1 MAERRTLATRL
12 LRLFL
17 VLPEDDPDALRRR
30 LAGYF
35 PHIDFQRLN
44 LLDLLRIPL
53 QLLWLILVI
62 PADQRPPPPGQWL
75 RTTLHGSPGS
85 LRRAWH
91 RLRDGVA
98 RRLSLRG
105 FFEHLELDQVSEKM
119 LQRPLWRHRLSRYL
133 TIGLAAAAI
142 VMCITTP
149 FALLSQA
156 LFVVVMWLAA
166 LWVRKIPGHLA
177 TMMLVALSVTA
188 SSRYLWWRFN
198 FTLNWDD
205 LLDLTLGLGL
215 LAAEVYAWLVLLLGY
230 IQTAWPLQRE
240 AVNLP
245 TSSSDWPT
253 VDIYI
258 PTYNEPLGVVRPTV
272 FAAMGIDWPQDKI
285 NVYLLDDGKRD
296 EFRAFAEEAG
306 VHYMTRPDNS
316 HAKAGNLNHA
326 MGKTDGEFIAIFDC
340 DHIPVRSF
348 LQNTVGWFLKDTKL
362 ALIQTPHHFFS
373 PDPFERNLGNF
384 GKVPNENELF
394 YGLIQD
400 GNDLWDATFF
410 CGSCAIIRRAPL
422 EQIGGIA
429 VETVTEDAH
438 TSLRLHRLGYRSAYL
453 RLPQAAGLATES
465 LSAHVGQRIRWARG
479 MAQIFRIDNP
489 MFGKGLSLGQR
500 LCYSNAMLHFLYGV
514 PRLVFLTAPLAFLLL
529 HSYII
534 YASAISLLLY
544 VMPHIIHASITN
556 SRNQGKYRHS
566 FWAEVYETALAW
578 YIARPT
584 TVALLA
590 PHKGSFNVTAKG
602 GLVEKEHFDWTIS
615 KPYIVLVLLNFTAMF
630 AGGARLFGGPEDEIQ
645 TVIINMLW
653 TVYNLTM
660 LGAAM
665 AVAAE
670 ARQVRVAHRVGISFP
685 LTLHLKNGHVL
696 QGETVDYSEGG
707 LGLKLPAAGLLTR
720 GQRLSISLK
729 RGIREFVFPVEV
741 VSARGQEAGVRFDNL
756 SAAQEK
762 DLVQATFGRA
772 DAWLSWGEGR
782 EPDRPLRGFMEM
794 ASTGMMGYVRL
805 FRHLKPLLEP
815 LAQRLGWLPD
825 FIRWLMPRNPVT
837 VR

>member
-1 MAERRTLATRL
+1 MADQRSLGNRL
-12 LRLFL
+12 LGLFI
-17 VLPEDDPDALRRR
+17 VLPEGPDALKRR
-30 LAGYF
+30 LLAYF
-35 PHIDFQRLN
+35 PHIDFQHLN

-62 PADQRPPPPGQWL
+62 PPGQRPPPPGQRL
-75 RTTLHGSPGS
+75 RAGLRRGLGGS
-85 LRRAWH
+85 LRRGWQG
-91 RLRDGVA
+91 LRAGLA
-98 RRLSLRG
+98 RRLSLSG
-105 FFEHLELDQVSEKM
+105 FFEHLELDKVSEKM

-133 TIGLAAAAI
+133 TIGLAAAVI

-149 FALLSQA
+149 FTLLSQA
-156 LFVVVMWLAA
+156 LFVVVMWIAA
-166 LWVRKIPGHLA
+166 LWIRRIPGHLA
-177 TMMLVALSVTA
+177 TMVLVALSVTA

-240 AVNLP
+240 AARLP
-245 TSSSDWPT
+245 DNPDDWPT

-258 PTYNEPLGVVRPTV
+258 PTYNEPLGVVRPTIY
-272 FAAMGIDWPQDKI
+272 AAQGIDWPRDKI
-285 NVYLLDDGKRD
+285 NIYLLDDGKRD
-296 EFRAFAEEAG
+296 AFRDFAEEVG
-306 VHYMTRPDNS
+306 VHYMTRTDNS

-326 MGKTDGEFIAIFDC
+326 MGKTGGEFIAIFDC
-340 DHIPVRSF
+340 DHIPTRSF
-348 LQNTVGWFLKDTKL
+348 LQNSVGWFLKDSKL

-400 GNDLWDATFF
+400 GNDTWDATFF

-489 MFGKGLSLGQR
+489 LLGKGLSLGQR
-500 LCYSNAMLHFLYGV
+500 LCYSNAMLHFLYGI

-584 TVALLA
+584 TVALFA

-602 GLVEKEHFDWTIS
+602 GLVEKEHFDWSIS
-615 KPYIVLVLLNFTAMF
+615 KPYLVLVMLNFIALF
-630 AGGARLFGGPEDEIQ
+630 AGGGRLFAGPEDEIQ

-670 ARQVRVAHRVGISFP
+670 ARQVRVSHRVGINFP
-685 LTLHLKNGHVL
+685 VVLHLENGHLL
-696 QGETVDYSEGG
+696 QGESLDYSEGG
-707 LGLKLPAAGLLTR
+707 LGLKLPAEGLLER

-729 RGIREFVFPVEV
+729 RGFREFVFPVEV
-741 VSARGQEAGVRFDNL
+741 VSTRGDHAGVRFDDL
-756 SAAQEK
+756 SPAQEK

-772 DAWLSWGEGR
+772 DAWLSWGEDR
-782 EPDRPLRGFMEM
+782 EPDRPLRGFLEM

-805 FRHLKPLLEP
+805 FHHLPPLFDP
-815 LAQRLGWLPD
+815 LVRRLGWLWD
-825 FIRWLMPRNPVT
+825 FILWLMPRNPVT